1 MLLAN
6 GKATR
11 ALYDMLISFGR
22 MSEPLTKVRMV
33 TLTGFLYAGGDM
45 KKASKETTI
54 IPLIFRLVGKVF
66 SESCMH
72 SFVFDVTPVT
82 L

>member
-1 MLLAN
+1 MFLAN
-6 GKATR
+6 DRATR

-33 TLTGFLYAGGDM
+33 TLTSFIYTGGDI

-54 IPLIFRLVGKVF
+54 ILLIFRLVGQFF
-66 SESCMH
+66 SELCMH

>member
-1 MLLAN
+1 MFLTN
-6 GKATR
+6 GKAKRTS
-11 ALYDMLISFGR
+11 YDMLMSFGR
-22 MSEPLTKVRMV
+22 MSDPLTKVRMV

-45 KKASKETTI
+45 KKTSKETTI
-54 IPLIFRLVGKVF
+54 IPLIFRLVGHFF